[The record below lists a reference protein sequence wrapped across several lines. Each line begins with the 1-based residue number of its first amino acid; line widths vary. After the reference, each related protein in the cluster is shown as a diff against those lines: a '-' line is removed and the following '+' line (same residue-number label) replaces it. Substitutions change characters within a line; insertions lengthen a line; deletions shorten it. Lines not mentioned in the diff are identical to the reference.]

1 VGEVT
6 GRAVRLDTIVWP
18 GGELVV
24 AGLSARAR
32 SVFRI
37 VTALAP
43 PFVMEGELDEDG
55 QCLRGLACH
64 RVLTSDKDN
73 LTLVFNEMETHER
86 LEEEEEE
93 LRALS
98 TLSHWLSQS
107 SFSACDA
114 AEFVC
119 DDNGFGIPTSN
130 FLQSEQ
136 ILGLHKNFKMLLT
149 TRLFS
154 IYRKACSGSPSV
166 I

>member
-43 PFVMEGELDEDG
+43 PFVMEGALDEDG

-86 LEEEEEE
+86 LEEEDEE

-98 TLSHWLSQS
+98 TLSLFTKLLNRSSLSECCWPRHSHGQL
-107 SFSACDA
+107 C
-114 AEFVC
+114 E
-119 DDNGFGIPTSN
+119 
-130 FLQSEQ
+130 SER
-136 ILGLHKNFKMLLT
+136 ILGLHKNFEMPVIT
-149 TRLFS
+149 LFFAL
-154 IYRKACSGSPSV
+154 YLKACSSSLSV

>member
-1 VGEVT
+1 MRAFLYISLLVIPPCFQGPYSQYATPYLHELVHFVIGESVAVTWKQVGEVT
-6 GRAVRLDTIVWP
+6 GRTVRLDTIVWP
-18 GGELVV
+18 GGDLVV

-73 LTLVFNEMETHER
+73 LTLVFNEMETNER

-93 LRALS
+93 
-98 TLSHWLSQS
+98 
-107 SFSACDA
+107 
-114 AEFVC
+114 V
-119 DDNGFGIPTSN
+119 G
-130 FLQSEQ
+130 
-136 ILGLHKNFKMLLT
+136 M
-149 TRLFS
+149 
-154 IYRKACSGSPSV
+154 Y
-166 I
+166 